1 MKRKSD
7 LIKRLLKS
15 DRPVN
20 VSMLSSCLNVSSK
33 TIRNDLAE
41 LEHEFDEYDL
51 KLVRRPGVGVYIEG
65 DTADKNRL
73 YLSLAKT
80 DVEELSPLNRQS
92 EILLKLFRDDKPM
105 MIKELSMDFYVSRTT
120 IANDIVEINHKLLPF
135 DMKIEYR
142 KGLGI
147 VIEGSEVNK
156 RKALSKLFPTSQAKA
171 EYPIYP
177 GVSDRSTA
185 FLVKFKEVL
194 NLDYDR
200 IEQILHESEKDLGF
214 EFTSEALTNLAIHL
228 AIAIRR
234 MMQGNEIVLTHEL
247 IENLDTHKE
256 LEVSRKIAD
265 RIDAEFN
272 VTLSNN
278 ETYYI
283 LLHILSAKRTRDKN
297 SDLPFRLNSSIP
309 SMEEFVKTFIHNIQ
323 VELQIFLESD
333 DAFFNYLLLHLKPTI
348 TRLKFGLA
356 VENPLFTEI
365 MENYPM
371 EFEAVKHQKP
381 LFKGIFGID
390 LPDHEIAYLV
400 LHVAAA
406 RERNMAPIK
415 VLVVCASGIGT
426 SQLLVAKLKRL
437 FSNLDIIDVISNA
450 DVTRYED
457 ASIDLVIS
465 TIRLSTTLRTIVVSP
480 ILDELDLSQLRS
492 WLEGEPKPKQIKLDF
507 SEEDVHLHMELKS
520 KKELLE
526 FLCENLRRRN
536 DVEDSYLSSLWERE
550 SIGSTMVAAGLAIPH
565 GRFDAVKRS
574 CIQVVTLAQPIE
586 WNQDEF
592 VEVIINVVAT
602 RQDAGL
608 FATMFRNLTYKIDDP
623 DFVTNLAQATERKS
637 VYEIVKKELIYEV

>member
-7 LIKRLLKS
+7 LIKLLLKS

-20 VSMLSSCLNVSSK
+20 VSTLSSCLNVSSK
-33 TIRNDLAE
+33 TIRNDLMELDQEVSEYE
-41 LEHEFDEYDL
+41 LE
-51 KLVRRPGVGVYIEG
+51 LVRRPGVGVYIDG
-65 DTADKNRL
+65 SSTDKNRL
-73 YLSLAKT
+73 YLSLSKPAF
-80 DVEELSPLNRQS
+80 EALSPQNRQS
-92 EILLKLFRDDKPM
+92 EILLKLFRFNKPM

-120 IANDIVEINHKLLPF
+120 ITNDIVEINQKLLPF
-135 DMKIEYR
+135 EVKIEYQ
-142 KGLGI
+142 KGQGI

-156 RKALSKLFPTSQAKA
+156 RKALSKLFPATQTK
-171 EYPIYP
+171 EEFPPYP
-177 GVSDRSTA
+177 GFTDRNVA
-185 FLVKFKEVL
+185 FLAKFKEVL
-194 NLDYDR
+194 QLDYDR
-200 IEQILHESEKDLGF
+200 IEQILRESEADLGF

-265 RIDAEFN
+265 RIDEEFN
-272 VTLSNN
+272 VTLSSN

-356 VENPLFTEI
+356 VENPLFAEI
-365 MENYPM
+365 MENYPKD
-371 EFEAVKHQKP
+371 FDAVRKQKS
-381 LFKGIFGID
+381 LFKEIFGID

-406 RERNMAPIK
+406 RERNMTPIK

-450 DVTRYED
+450 DVSRYED

-480 ILDELDLSQLRS
+480 ILDEMDLSQLRS
-492 WLEGEPKPKQIKLDF
+492 WLDSDPKQKPIKLDF
-507 SEEDVHLHMELKS
+507 SQKDIYIHQDLKS

-526 FLCENLRRRN
+526 FLYENLRVRG
-536 DVEDSYLSSLWERE
+536 DVEESYLPSLWERE
-550 SIGSTMVAAGLAIPH
+550 SIGSTMVASGLAIPH

-574 CIQVVTLAQPIE
+574 CIQVVTLSQPIE
-586 WNQDEF
+586 WNQNEF

-608 FATMFRNLTYKIDDP
+608 FATMFRNLTYRIDDP
-623 DFVTNLAQATERKS
+623 SFITNLAQATERNS
-637 VYEIVKKELIYEV
+637 VFEIVKKELIYEI

>member
-7 LIKRLLKS
+7 LIKLLLKS

-33 TIRNDLAE
+33 TIRNDLME
-41 LEHEFDEYDL
+41 LDREVSEFDLE
-51 KLVRRPGVGVYIEG
+51 LVRRPGVGVYIEG
-65 DTADKNRL
+65 SSTDKNRL
-73 YLSLAKT
+73 YLSLSNPT
-80 DVEELSPLNRQS
+80 FEELSPQNRQS
-92 EILLKLFRDDKPM
+92 EILLKLFRIDKPM

-120 IANDIVEINHKLLPF
+120 IANDIVEINQKLQPF
-135 DMKIEYR
+135 EIKIEYQ
-142 KGLGI
+142 KGQGI

-156 RKALSKLFPTSQAKA
+156 RKALSKLFPTTQTKEEFPS
-171 EYPIYP
+171 YP
-177 GVSDRSTA
+177 GFTDRNFA
-185 FLVKFKEVL
+185 FLAKFKEVL
-194 NLDYDR
+194 QLDYDR
-200 IEQILHESEKDLGF
+200 IEQILRESETDLGF

-247 IENLDTHKE
+247 IENLETHKE
-256 LEVSRKIAD
+256 LEVSRKIAN
-265 RIDAEFN
+265 RIDEEFN
-272 VTLSNN
+272 VALSSN

-309 SMEEFVKTFIHNIQ
+309 SMEEFVRTFIHNIQ
-323 VELQIFLESD
+323 VELQIFMESD

-348 TRLKFGLA
+348 TRLKFGLS
-356 VENPLFTEI
+356 VENPLFAEI
-365 MENYPM
+365 LENYSA
-371 EFEAVKHQKP
+371 EFDAVLKQKS
-381 LFKGIFGID
+381 LFKEIFGID

-406 RERNMAPIK
+406 RERNMTPIK

-450 DVTRYED
+450 DVSRYEE

-480 ILDELDLSQLRS
+480 ILDELDLDQLRS
-492 WLEGEPKPKQIKLDF
+492 WLEDEPKSKPIKFDF
-507 SEEDVHLHMELKS
+507 SENDIHIHKALKS
-520 KKELLE
+520 KRELLE
-526 FLCENLRRRN
+526 FLSENLTRRG
-536 DVEDSYLSSLWERE
+536 DVDDRYLSSLWERE
-550 SIGSTMVAAGLAIPH
+550 SVGSTMVTSGLAIPH

-574 CIQVVTLAQPIE
+574 CIQVVTLTQPIE
-586 WNQDEF
+586 WNLNET
-592 VEVIINVVAT
+592 VEVVINVVAT

-608 FATMFRNLTYKIDDP
+608 FAAMFRNLAYKIDDP
-623 DFVTNLAQATERKS
+623 KFVTNLAQATERKS